1 MDDTGEFSASF
12 QLVRLIAIALC
23 GKTVASCRFEYV
35 FGVRAVT
42 GNAAIR
48 AYLLK
53 RYPFSVIRQDHR
65 KRCRTTFKC
74 LHLHYN
80 GNLSNTP
87 LDGCFYFVFGLSHIL
102 HLSLE

>member
-1 MDDTGEFSASF
+1 MDDTGEFSVLF
-12 QLVRLIAIALC
+12 QLVRLIAIALG

-65 KRCRTTFKC
+65 KRCRATFKRF
-74 LHLHYN
+74 HLHHD
-80 GNLSNTP
+80 GNLGNT
-87 LDGCFYFVFGLSHIL
+87 LLYGCFYFVFGLSHIL

>member
-23 GKTVASCRFEYV
+23 HKTVASCRFEYV

-48 AYLLK
+48 ADLLK

-65 KRCRTTFKC
+65 KRCRAAFERF
-74 LHLHYN
+74 HLHHN

-102 HLSLE
+102 HLSSR

>member
-1 MDDTGEFSASF
+1 MDDTGEFSAFF
-12 QLVRLIAIALC
+12 QLVRLIAIALG

-65 KRCRTTFKC
+65 KRCRAAFERF
-74 LHLHYN
+74 HLHYDRN
-80 GNLSNTP
+80 LGNTLG
-87 LDGCFYFVFGLSHIL
+87 DGCFYCVFGLSHIL
-102 HLSLE
+102 HLSSR